1 MSHCCVTVSPGWSQL
16 AGRSTAPATGAHW
29 EVWSDI
35 STHGSMPAPPPP
47 SSPSTPSLHHPAS
60 HCSSPP
66 RGSHTTARSTGQTA
80 RHCAPCLRSLRAAR
94 GAGGWAAAKQLDFL
108 LTAAA
113 AFSPALPLGGIS
125 EISLSLRMRG
135 SAQRRGCRATN
146 RGREG
151 GARTTKNSYSLNLMK
166 PVIMPHTRPN
176 AGCILFCNYLQICIY
191 RVRETLF
198 LKEPINALYHLDSY
212 FFWSPDIKKRLLF
225 FYFIFFYVP
234 PIKKLNCKIIE

>member
-1 MSHCCVTVSPGWSQL
+1 MEITACFPACCWLRFASRPWSLASVRLLPSERLTPSSIFSLVAHVSLLCHCVSRLEP
-16 AGRSTAPATGAHW
+16 AGRPLHCSRHWGLTGRCGQTFLRT
-29 EVWSDI
+29 DRC
-35 STHGSMPAPPPP
+35 PPPHLP
-47 SSPSTPSLHHPAS
+47 PPPSTPSLHHPAS

-151 GARTTKNSYSLNLMK
+151 GARTT
-166 PVIMPHTRPN
+166 
-176 AGCILFCNYLQICIY
+176 
-191 RVRETLF
+191 
-198 LKEPINALYHLDSY
+198 
-212 FFWSPDIKKRLLF
+212 
-225 FYFIFFYVP
+225 
-234 PIKKLNCKIIE
+234 